1 MIPKEKKMDPKNGSA
16 DDSIS
21 EDEENHITDGYEPM
35 VDKDLINQSESDG
48 SDKIDETSASVGSLD
63 EESESSEL
71 EEAQTK
77 IEELTQ
83 QYLLA
88 RAEAENIRK
97 RTDIEIGNIR
107 KFALEN
113 FVRELLSVKDSLDLA
128 RSIDLTSGMGDT
140 SVVEKVVEGI
150 DLTIKQLESVFA
162 RFEIEEVNPEQGDK
176 LDPDRHQAMTIE
188 ETREF
193 EPSHICRVIQR
204 GYLLHNRLL
213 RPAMVI
219 VAKAP
224 EDS

>member
-1 MIPKEKKMDPKNGSA
+1 MIPKENGMDPKNGSA

-21 EDEENHITDGYEPM
+21 EDEENHINDGYEPM
-35 VDKDLINQSESDG
+35 VNKDLINQSESDG
-48 SDKIDETSASVGSLD
+48 SGEIDGTSASVGSLD
-63 EESESSEL
+63 EEPESSEL

-77 IEELTQ
+77 IEDLTQ

-97 RTDIEIGNIR
+97 RADIEIGNIR
-107 KFALEN
+107 KFALES

-162 RFEIEEVNPEQGDK
+162 RFEIEEVNPEQGEK

>member
-1 MIPKEKKMDPKNGSA
+1 MDPKNGSA

-21 EDEENHITDGYEPM
+21 EDEENHINDGYEPM
-35 VDKDLINQSESDG
+35 VNKDLINQSESDG
-48 SDKIDETSASVGSLD
+48 SDEIDGTSVSVGSLD

-77 IEELTQ
+77 IEDLTQ

-97 RTDIEIGNIR
+97 RADIEIGNIR
-107 KFALEN
+107 KFALEG

-128 RSIDLTSGMGDT
+128 RSIDLTSGMVDT
-140 SVVEKVVEGI
+140 SVVEKVAEGI

-162 RFEIEEVNPEQGDK
+162 RFEIEEVNPEQGEK

-193 EPSHICRVIQR
+193 EPSHICRVIQK

>member
-21 EDEENHITDGYEPM
+21 EDEENHINDGYEPM
-35 VDKDLINQSESDG
+35 VNKDLINQSESDG
-48 SDKIDETSASVGSLD
+48 SDEIDGTSVSVGSLD

-77 IEELTQ
+77 IEDLTQ

-97 RTDIEIGNIR
+97 RADIEIGNIR
-107 KFALEN
+107 KFALEG

-128 RSIDLTSGMGDT
+128 RSIDLTSGMVDT
-140 SVVEKVVEGI
+140 SVVEKVAEGI

-162 RFEIEEVNPEQGDK
+162 RFEIEEVNPEQGEK

-193 EPSHICRVIQR
+193 EPSHICRVIQK

>member
-1 MIPKEKKMDPKNGSA
+1 MDPKNGSA

-21 EDEENHITDGYEPM
+21 EDEENHINDGYEPM
-35 VDKDLINQSESDG
+35 VNKDLINQSESDG
-48 SDKIDETSASVGSLD
+48 SDEIDGTSVSVGSLD

-77 IEELTQ
+77 IEDLTQ

-97 RTDIEIGNIR
+97 RADIEIGNIR
-107 KFALEN
+107 KFALEG

-128 RSIDLTSGMGDT
+128 RSIDLTSGMVDT
-140 SVVEKVVEGI
+140 SVVEKVAEGI

-162 RFEIEEVNPEQGDK
+162 RFEIEEVNPEQGEK

-193 EPSHICRVIQR
+193 EPSHICRVIQK

-219 VAKAP
+219 VAKSP

>member
-21 EDEENHITDGYEPM
+21 EDEEKHINDGYEPM
-35 VDKDLINQSESDG
+35 VNKDLINQSESDG
-48 SDKIDETSASVGSLD
+48 SGEIDGTSASVESLD
-63 EESESSEL
+63 EEPESSEL

-77 IEELTQ
+77 IEDLTQ

-97 RTDIEIGNIR
+97 RADIEIGNIR
-107 KFALEN
+107 KFALES

-162 RFEIEEVNPEQGDK
+162 RFEIEEVNPEQGEK

>member
-21 EDEENHITDGYEPM
+21 EDEKNHINDGYEPM
-35 VDKDLINQSESDG
+35 VNKDLINQSEPDESDE
-48 SDKIDETSASVGSLD
+48 IDGASVSVGSLD
-63 EESESSEL
+63 EEPESSEL

-77 IEELTQ
+77 IEDLTQ

-97 RTDIEIGNIR
+97 RADIEIGNIR
-107 KFALEN
+107 KFALES

-162 RFEIEEVNPEQGDK
+162 RFEIEEVNPEQGEK

>member
-1 MIPKEKKMDPKNGSA
+1 MIPKEKRMDPKNGSA

-21 EDEENHITDGYEPM
+21 EDEENHINDGYEPT
-35 VDKDLINQSESDG
+35 VNKDLINQSESDG
-48 SDKIDETSASVGSLD
+48 SGEIDGTSASVGSLD
-63 EESESSEL
+63 EEPESSEL

-77 IEELTQ
+77 IEDLTQ

-97 RTDIEIGNIR
+97 RADIEIGNIR
-107 KFALEN
+107 KFALES

-162 RFEIEEVNPEQGDK
+162 RFEIEEVNPEQGEK

>member
-1 MIPKEKKMDPKNGSA
+1 MDPKNGSA

-21 EDEENHITDGYEPM
+21 EDEENHINDGYEPT
-35 VDKDLINQSESDG
+35 VNKDLINQSESDG
-48 SDKIDETSASVGSLD
+48 SGEIDGTSASVGSLD
-63 EESESSEL
+63 EEPESSEL

-77 IEELTQ
+77 IEDLTQ

-97 RTDIEIGNIR
+97 RADIEIGNIR
-107 KFALEN
+107 KFALES

-162 RFEIEEVNPEQGDK
+162 RFEIEEVNPEQGEK

>member
-1 MIPKEKKMDPKNGSA
+1 MDPKNGSA

-21 EDEENHITDGYEPM
+21 EDEENHINDGYEPT
-35 VDKDLINQSESDG
+35 VNKDLINQSESDG
-48 SDKIDETSASVGSLD
+48 SGEIDGTSASVGSLD
-63 EESESSEL
+63 EEPESSEL

-77 IEELTQ
+77 IEDLTQ

-97 RTDIEIGNIR
+97 RADIEIGNIR
-107 KFALEN
+107 KFALES

-128 RSIDLTSGMGDT
+128 RSIDLTSGVGDT

-162 RFEIEEVNPEQGDK
+162 RFEIEEVNPEQGEK